1 MQNLEF
7 KDKVVL
13 VTGGSRGIGRAIVE
27 RFAQEGA
34 TVWFTYR
41 SSKGEAQALEEQ
53 YAERVKG
60 FQGDVA
66 DAKAMEELVNTIVKE
81 HGRIDVLVNNAGIAR
96 DNLILRMKDEEWQQ
110 VIDVNLT
117 AAFRLIKFVL
127 KPMLK
132 QRFGAIINMSSIVG
146 LTSNPGQANYA
157 ASKAGLIA
165 LTKAVA
171 KEVGK
176 RNIRVNAIAPG
187 FIETDM
193 TASLPEQ
200 VKKEY
205 LTNIALGRFG
215 KPEEV
220 AEVVLFLASDRAS
233 YITGQTIVV
242 CGGLYN
248 G

>member
-1 MQNLEF
+1 MKELEF

-34 TVWFTYR
+34 IVWFTYR
-41 SSKGEAQALEEQ
+41 SSKGEAQQLEQKYEGQ
-53 YAERVKG
+53 VKG

-66 DAKAMEELVNTIVKE
+66 DAEAMQNLVDTIIKE

-96 DNLILRMKDEEWQQ
+96 DNLVLRMKDEEWQQ

-117 AAFRLIKFVL
+117 AAFRLTKFVL

-132 QRFGAIINMSSIVG
+132 QRSGAIINMSSIVG

-165 LTKAVA
+165 FTKAVA

-205 LTNIALGRFG
+205 LSNIALGRFG
-215 KPEEV
+215 KPEEI

-242 CGGLYN
+242 CGGLYS

>member
-27 RFAQEGA
+27 RFAREGA

-41 SSKGEAQALEEQ
+41 SSKGEAQELEEK
-53 YAERVKG
+53 YAGRVRG

-66 DAKAMEELVNTIVKE
+66 DDNAMEELVNTIVKE
-81 HGRIDVLVNNAGIAR
+81 HGKIDVLVNNAGIAR

-132 QRFGAIINMSSIVG
+132 QRSGSIINMSSIVG

-220 AEVVLFLASDRAS
+220 AEVVLFLASERAS

>member
-27 RFAQEGA
+27 KFAQEGA
-34 TVWFTYR
+34 VVWFTYR
-41 SSKGEAQALEEQ
+41 SSRGEAQELEDK
-53 YAERVKG
+53 YVGRVKG
-60 FQGDVA
+60 FRGDVA
-66 DAKAMEELVNTIVKE
+66 DAQAMEELVNTIVKE

-132 QRFGAIINMSSIVG
+132 QRSGAIINMSSIVG

-205 LTNIALGRFG
+205 LSNIALGRFG

-220 AEVVLFLASDRAS
+220 AEVVLFLASNRSS

>member
-1 MQNLEF
+1 MKELEF

-34 TVWFTYR
+34 IVWFTYR
-41 SSKGEAQALEEQ
+41 SSKGEAQQLEQKYEGQ
-53 YAERVKG
+53 VKG

-66 DAKAMEELVNTIVKE
+66 DAEAMQNLVDTIIKE

-96 DNLILRMKDEEWQQ
+96 DNLVLRMKDEEWQQ

-117 AAFRLIKFVL
+117 AAFRLTKFVL

-132 QRFGAIINMSSIVG
+132 QRSGAIINMSSIVG

-165 LTKAVA
+165 FTKAVA

-205 LTNIALGRFG
+205 LSNIALGRFG

-242 CGGLYN
+242 CGGLYS

>member
-41 SSKGEAQALEEQ
+41 SSKGEAQELEEK
-53 YAERVKG
+53 YAGKVKG

-66 DAKAMEELVNTIVKE
+66 DATAMEELVNTIVKE

-96 DNLILRMKDEEWQQ
+96 DNLVLRMKDEEWQQ

-132 QRFGAIINMSSIVG
+132 QRSGAIVNMSSIVG

-205 LTNIALGRFG
+205 LSNIALGRFG

-242 CGGLYN
+242 CGGLYS